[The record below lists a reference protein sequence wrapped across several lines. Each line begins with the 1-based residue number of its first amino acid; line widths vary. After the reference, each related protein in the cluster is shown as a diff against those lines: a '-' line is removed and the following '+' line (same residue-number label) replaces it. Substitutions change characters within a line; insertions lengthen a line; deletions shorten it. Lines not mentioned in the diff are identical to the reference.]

1 MTCAKR
7 MLEAAGWPALLRAR
21 TWQQQQQH
29 AEQPFQL
36 HRAHWIKSMECL
48 TAGVVW
54 LLMLLLLLVA
64 LHALPVSHNQHV
76 LHALPFLVW
85 CMLCMLSKFFRRAE
99 YACYDW

>member
-36 HRAHWIKSMECL
+36 HRAYWIKSMECL

-64 LHALPVSHNQHV
+64 T
-76 LHALPFLVW
+76 VW